1 MRGARISIIGIALLL
16 LMSVSAVNCQN
27 GPSQNVSDQKIISDL
42 NDMRLKLLTV
52 LDATIPVKD
61 HFDKTGSTLNS
72 VNKAAGK
79 INTYMDK
86 NGKVLAEM
94 MDSSNILLNDTFEDP
109 STNIVLDTDYAIN
122 REPLCSTLTDT
133 KNQEQLK
140 VCDRCNVT
148 SVWQNQTVWDL
159 KTGNVLVVKSDCSG
173 NITESALQKRQGLP
187 PAAPVQAEQGNPLG
201 TSLNPIPIPVIVV
214 TQCANTGQSEV

>member
-42 NDMRLKLLTV
+42 NDMRLKLLTI

-61 HFDKTGSTLNS
+61 QFDKTGSTLNS

-94 MDSSNILLNDTFEDP
+94 MDSRNILLNDTFEDP

-122 REPLCSTLTDT
+122 REPLCSTLIDT
-133 KNQEQLK
+133 KNQKQLK
-140 VCDRCNVT
+140 VCDRCNET
-148 SVWQNQTVWDL
+148 GVWQNQTVWDL
-159 KTGNVLVVKSDCSG
+159 KTGNVLIVKLNCSG
-173 NITESALQKRQGLP
+173 SITESALQKRQGLP
-187 PAAPVQAEQGNPLG
+187 PATPVQAEQGNPLG
-201 TSLNPIPIPVIVV
+201 TSLNPNVEPPVVV

>member
-1 MRGARISIIGIALLL
+1 MRGARISIIGIVLLL

-109 STNIVLDTDYAIN
+109 STKIVLDTDYAIN

-140 VCDRCNVT
+140 VCDRCNET

-159 KTGNVLVVKSDCSG
+159 KTGNVLVVKLNCSG
-173 NITESALQKRQGLP
+173 SMTESALQKRLGLP
-187 PAAPVQAEQGNPLG
+187 PATPVQAEQGNPLG
-201 TSLNPIPIPVIVV
+201 TSLNPTVFCP
-214 TQCANTGQSEV
+214 NTGQFEVR